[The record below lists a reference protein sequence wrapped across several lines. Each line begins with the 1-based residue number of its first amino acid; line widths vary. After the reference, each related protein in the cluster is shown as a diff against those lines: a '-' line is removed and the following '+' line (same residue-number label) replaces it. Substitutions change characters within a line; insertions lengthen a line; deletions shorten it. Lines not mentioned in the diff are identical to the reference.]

1 MADDPMAQNP
11 KAQDP
16 MAEELLIPVDEA
28 SPVALEVVLAAS
40 GLAREEVIELI
51 EIGVF
56 QLAGSSPVW
65 TFHASTITLARRAC
79 RLRDTFDLNVSGI
92 ALALTY
98 LERIEQLERRLRELE
113 SQLPR

>member
-1 MADDPMAQNP
+1 MVDDPMAP
-11 KAQDP
+11 DP
-16 MAEELLIPVDEA
+16 MAEELLIPVDESSA
-28 SPVALEVVLAAS
+28 VPLEEVLAAS

-56 QLAGSSPVW
+56 QLAGTSPVW
-65 TFHASTITLARRAC
+65 TFRASTITLARRAC
-79 RLRDTFDLNVSGI
+79 RLRDTFGLNTSGI

>member
-1 MADDPMAQNP
+1 MADDPMAP
-11 KAQDP
+11 DP
-16 MAEELLIPVDEA
+16 MAEDLLIPIDEA
-28 SPVALEVVLAAS
+28 TPVALEEVLAAS

-56 QLAGSSPVW
+56 QLAGTSPVW
-65 TFHASTITLARRAC
+65 TLRASTITLARRAC
-79 RLRDTFDLNVSGI
+79 RLRDAFGLNTSGI